1 MNKTELINEV
11 AEKACITKK
20 ATEMVINALVGSI
33 TEALAAGDKVSIIGF
48 GTFEVKERKARE
60 GMNPRT
66 GEKITIEGY
75 KARVFKAGKQLK
87 TMVKLK

>member
-20 ATEMVINALVGSI
+20 ATETVINALVGSI
-33 TEALAAGDKVSIIGF
+33 TEALAAGGKVSISGF

-60 GMNPRT
+60 GTNPRT

-75 KARVFKAGKQLK
+75 KAPVFKAGKQLK

>member
-20 ATEMVINALVGSI
+20 ATEMVINAWVGSI

-75 KARVFKAGKQLK
+75 KAPVFKAGKQLK

>member
-1 MNKTELINEV
+1 MNKTELINEG

-75 KARVFKAGKQLK
+75 KAPVFKAGKQLK

>member
-60 GMNPRT
+60 GMKKLRL
-66 GEKITIEGY
+66 
-75 KARVFKAGKQLK
+75 KATRPLYS
-87 TMVKLK
+87 KLASSSKLW

>member
-75 KARVFKAGKQLK
+75 KAPVFKAGKQLK